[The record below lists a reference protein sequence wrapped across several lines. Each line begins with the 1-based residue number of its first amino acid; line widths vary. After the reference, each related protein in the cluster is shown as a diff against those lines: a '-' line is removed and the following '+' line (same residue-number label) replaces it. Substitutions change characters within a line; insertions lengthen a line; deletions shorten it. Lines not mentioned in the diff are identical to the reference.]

1 MSGKEL
7 YEIYTTILI
16 GMMIMLS
23 LSACGRQKYKV
34 NFDGAFESKR
44 TQYAAGEKET
54 VRYDTFC

>member
-1 MSGKEL
+1 MK
-7 YEIYTTILI
+7 YTTILI

-23 LSACGRQKYKV
+23 LSACGRQKYTV
-34 NFDGAFESKR
+34 NFEDGFFESKR